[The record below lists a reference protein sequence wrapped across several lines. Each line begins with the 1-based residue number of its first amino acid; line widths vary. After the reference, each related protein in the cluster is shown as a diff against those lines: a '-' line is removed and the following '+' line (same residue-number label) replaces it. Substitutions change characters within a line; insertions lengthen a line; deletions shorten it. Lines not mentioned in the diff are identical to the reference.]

1 MGKGGAGHPRIKGM
15 VAVFCGCL
23 VALVWAATLQRAGF
37 EREEALQAEMEANA
51 NLAVALE
58 QHTVRTLRA
67 AEQVATFVRHQYR
80 TLGVGANLQSY
91 VERGV
96 IREKAF
102 NIISIVNE
110 RGDIVLS
117 SRRTGPVNY
126 RDRDFFKYQQAVGDH
141 LFVSRSVLGRV
152 SQTWQIPMS
161 IRVNKADGSFGGVVV
176 LSVDPQHFTTIFEH
190 ARLGRQGVVSLIGHD
205 GIARVRRAGQEIW
218 HGHDVGPSVALAA
231 GAEAGVHIGPDPL
244 DGVRRIFSFRRLQD
258 YPLTVELGTAEDEVL
273 GPVRERSRVYFA
285 TAALVSAL
293 IAGFGLLFIR
303 YITKRNELEAR
314 LSHQAQHDTLTG
326 LPNRALLHDRLAQH
340 VMQARRRGRVAA
352 LLFVDLDRFKAV
364 NDSFGHACGDAV
376 LRETAVR
383 LLGCL
388 RSTDTV
394 ARYGGDE
401 FAVVAGDLADAA
413 EAQGIAD
420 KILEEVARPLKAEG
434 CEVAISASIGIATYP
449 ADGVDTDTL
458 LRRADMAALRAKQL
472 GRNNAQP
479 SAELVAA

>member
-1 MGKGGAGHPRIKGM
+1 MGKGGAGRPRIKGV

-23 VALVWAATLQRAGF
+23 VALAWAATVQRVSF

-51 NLAVALE
+51 NLAMAME
-58 QHTVRTLRA
+58 EHTVRTLRA

-80 TLGVGANLQSY
+80 TLGLAASLQSY

-102 NIISIVNE
+102 NIISVVNE

-126 RDRDFFKYQQAVGDH
+126 RDRDFFAYQERIGAG
-141 LFVSRSVLGRV
+141 LFVSRPVLGRV

-161 IRVNKADGSFGGVVV
+161 LRMNKPDGSFGGVVV
-176 LSVDPQHFTTIFEH
+176 LSVDPGHFTAIYEH

-218 HGHDVGPSVALAA
+218 HGHEVGA
-231 GAEAGVHIGPDPL
+231 GGAFAEGPADGVHIGPDTL
-244 DGVRRIFSFRRLQD
+244 DGVRRIFSYRRLQD
-258 YPLTVELGTAEDEVL
+258 YPLTVQLGTAEEEAL
-273 GPVRERSRVYFA
+273 RPARERSRVYYA
-285 TAALVSAL
+285 AAALVSAL
-293 IAGFGLLFIR
+293 IAGFGLLLIR
-303 YITKRNELEAR
+303 YLTKRNELEAR
-314 LSHQAQHDTLTG
+314 LAHQAQHDPLTG
-326 LPNRALLHDRLAQH
+326 LPNRALLHDRLAQQ
-340 VMQARRRGRVAA
+340 VMQARRRTRVAA

-376 LRETAVR
+376 LRATAAR

-388 RSTDTV
+388 RGTDTV

-401 FAVVAGDLADAA
+401 FAVVAGDLGGVA
-413 EAQGIAD
+413 EAQRIAD
-420 KILEEVARPLKAEG
+420 KILQEVARPIKAEG
-434 CEVAISASIGIATYP
+434 RELAISASVGIATYP
-449 ADGVDTDTL
+449 ADGLDADTL
-458 LRRADMAALRAKQL
+458 LRKADMAALSAKQG
-472 GRNNAQP
+472 GRNKSQAYGEALP
-479 SAELVAA
+479 A